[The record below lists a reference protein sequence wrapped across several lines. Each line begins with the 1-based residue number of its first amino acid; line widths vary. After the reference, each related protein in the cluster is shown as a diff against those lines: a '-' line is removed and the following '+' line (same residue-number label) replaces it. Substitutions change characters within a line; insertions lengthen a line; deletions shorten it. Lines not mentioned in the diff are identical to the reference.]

1 MDSLSFTDKDIKFK
15 LPFGMI
21 ISGPSSSG
29 KTTFLL
35 KFITESKELIHPS
48 PKSIVYCFGE
58 MNSIIPL
65 LQKAGV
71 NVISGIPNE
80 EQIKNFPKP
89 LLLIL
94 DDLLLSINEKY
105 LSELFTKK
113 AHHQNFSIIF
123 ITQNLFERK
132 IKVARQNSQ
141 YLTIMRSPNSMLSV
155 RNIGVQLFPR
165 QLDYFL
171 DSYQQA
177 TKQPYGYLLIDM
189 HASSDPLLR
198 LRTNIFKDDEK
209 IFFIPKTEI
218 MVNQLLQDNV
228 DFLKILARTKS
239 GRKQRRLLRLATTS
253 QLLALTEICLN
264 IVKERFKLTN
274 RQKKR
279 LIPYTEFVRHLSR
292 VRSER
297 GARHVLNQKGGGVG
311 VFAAL
316 LTPVLLEI
324 AKSIYKNDN
333 STNQTI

>member
-209 IFFIPKTEI
+209 IFFIPK
-218 MVNQLLQDNV
+218 NGNN
-228 DFLKILARTKS
+228 
-239 GRKQRRLLRLATTS
+239 G
-253 QLLALTEICLN
+253 
-264 IVKERFKLTN
+264 
-274 RQKKR
+274 
-279 LIPYTEFVRHLSR
+279 
-292 VRSER
+292 
-297 GARHVLNQKGGGVG
+297 
-311 VFAAL
+311 
-316 LTPVLLEI
+316 
-324 AKSIYKNDN
+324 
-333 STNQTI
+333 